1 MNNLIAVVLPY
12 LGRILL
18 AIAIWLV
25 GKKLIGFIV
34 QLTERRMDK
43 VRVDQ
48 SLHTFLLPLVRITL
62 QILLILTVAATVG
75 IEITTFAAVIGAA
88 SFAVGLAFQGSLAN
102 FAGGV
107 LILIL
112 KPFRV
117 GDFIE
122 AAGFS
127 GTVMQIQ
134 VFHTVLRTPD
144 NQKVIIPNAD
154 LSNASAINYSAYET
168 RRANVKLLVS
178 YEQSLQHVKEVIHS
192 VIEQQPL
199 ILKDPAPA
207 VVMGGFGEDG
217 AIIYARVWAKRSDY
231 WSMYFAFLE
240 AVKTAFEEQGVEIP
254 YRQLTVHLEQSEVG
268 RNAEA

>member
-102 FAGGV
+102 FAGG
-107 LILIL
+107 
-112 KPFRV
+112 
-117 GDFIE
+117 
-122 AAGFS
+122 
-127 GTVMQIQ
+127 
-134 VFHTVLRTPD
+134 
-144 NQKVIIPNAD
+144 
-154 LSNASAINYSAYET
+154 
-168 RRANVKLLVS
+168 
-178 YEQSLQHVKEVIHS
+178 
-192 VIEQQPL
+192 
-199 ILKDPAPA
+199 
-207 VVMGGFGEDG
+207 
-217 AIIYARVWAKRSDY
+217 
-231 WSMYFAFLE
+231 AF
-240 AVKTAFEEQGVEIP
+240 
-254 YRQLTVHLEQSEVG
+254 
-268 RNAEA
+268 

>member
-75 IEITTFAAVIGAA
+75 IEITTFAAVIGGAA

-102 FAGGV
+102 FAGG
-107 LILIL
+107 
-112 KPFRV
+112 
-117 GDFIE
+117 
-122 AAGFS
+122 
-127 GTVMQIQ
+127 
-134 VFHTVLRTPD
+134 
-144 NQKVIIPNAD
+144 
-154 LSNASAINYSAYET
+154 
-168 RRANVKLLVS
+168 
-178 YEQSLQHVKEVIHS
+178 
-192 VIEQQPL
+192 
-199 ILKDPAPA
+199 
-207 VVMGGFGEDG
+207 
-217 AIIYARVWAKRSDY
+217 
-231 WSMYFAFLE
+231 AF
-240 AVKTAFEEQGVEIP
+240 
-254 YRQLTVHLEQSEVG
+254 
-268 RNAEA
+268 